1 MVYIGSARAN
11 ELTLEEVLESA
22 RQHFPQVAAAMAA
35 RDARRGDYLAAQGAF
50 DAQATQS
57 TRQRLSGFWDGKTFE
72 SSVTKPLEN
81 FGGQV
86 YGGYRISDG
95 EFPIYEDIMF
105 TNSFGEL
112 KAGVSLSLLRDREID
127 ARRVKRLNS
136 AIDIRAADLD
146 LLATRLVVQEAAMR
160 AFYSWQATGRQMDIY
175 RTLLALAKDRDQAL
189 SRRVA
194 QGDAPEILMVENRQ
208 ILIRREIL
216 LAEAEQRFRDAGTML
231 SLYLRDDARQPVRV
245 GAERL
250 GAALPEPQI
259 YHADTLLAEAL
270 QGLEARPELRLIDA
284 RLQAGMND
292 LKLAQNILK
301 PRLDVDFE
309 VSRDFGDG
317 SITREG
323 TDVILGL
330 KLVIPLQTRLGEGQR
345 ARARAEIARMRHER
359 QMQQDR
365 LEVELRMIATALST
379 SSRLVELAEGELA
392 QARLMVTAEQT
403 RFENGESDFFLLNIR
418 EERVADAKV
427 RAIDARLRYAVAEAD
442 LFAATLALGAL
453 GLEDIDLQG

>member
-1 MVYIGSARAN
+1 
-11 ELTLEEVLESA
+11 
-22 RQHFPQVAAAMAA
+22 
-35 RDARRGDYLAAQGAF
+35 
-50 DAQATQS
+50 
-57 TRQRLSGFWDGKTFE
+57 
-72 SSVTKPLEN
+72 
-81 FGGQV
+81 
-86 YGGYRISDG
+86 
-95 EFPIYEDIMF
+95 MF